1 MTGLNLPQ
9 PPLHPYGGPSD
20 GLARWSS
27 VDLARLSPCGW
38 KNGFRWPAAFPCGP
52 LCGTECKF
60 PRPAEWL
67 PSSLPLLVE
76 PASSRLSTGPLR
88 TASSGCAACPPDTA
102 RRICGWP
109 PDSPR
114 SRYRDQTSRPCAP
127 CRTCVRPCAESS
139 PSTASLLATAVPPHH
154 RPLPVHRRARRILP
168 PPGYHR
174 SDSPW
179 CAIIHSN
186 TGRSRSSIE
195 LALSSFQGGLPI
207 TQSYWVAYAS
217 PAQDAFGSNE
227 FPSKT
232 FRLRSVGTRLS
243 STT

>member
-76 PASSRLSTGPLR
+76 PASSRLSTGPLSNPR
-88 TASSGCAACPPDTA
+88 PVVFRQVRFELLHLAARRAHQILPAAFADGRQILLAHDTA
-102 RRICGWP
+102 IKH
-109 PDSPR
+109 PDPARLAVLAFDHAQNRLHQQRHCWQQQSDHTIA
-114 SRYRDQTSRPCAP
+114 RYQFTGAP
-127 CRTCVRPCAESS
+127 SEYFRHLVT
-139 PSTASLLATAVPPHH
+139 
-154 RPLPVHRRARRILP
+154 
-168 PPGYHR
+168 
-174 SDSPW
+174 
-179 CAIIHSN
+179 
-186 TGRSRSSIE
+186 TGRTVLGVRSST
-195 LALSSFQGGLPI
+195 PI
-207 TQSYWVAYAS
+207 
-217 PAQDAFGSNE
+217 QDD
-227 FPSKT
+227 PDH
-232 FRLRSVGTRLS
+232 R
-243 STT
+243 